1 MLLVFLPSR
10 RFFRACLALL
20 VFLFAQNG
28 HTASFELNLFNFNNK
43 FQTMCDD
50 ASSPCYSVMELVER
64 ALEFGLDSQEHMQL
78 LFQAKAAARI
88 KMGLLLPRL
97 DPINAASA
105 AMEGRVGLD
114 SAALFVG
121 FLFPSR
127 WFDYKSAKALRQAQE
142 ESIVVSFANV
152 GQAIIEI
159 YYQIQ
164 MQVWSIRILRHYI
177 AETKRLIDYLKHCDN
192 PDKKSTLE
200 DIAVLE
206 SIRAKFAYDLAF
218 IDSLSIDLPRLAS
231 LLGLDPNVDW
241 ARLNVEEY
249 PIFDISTEHGKYQDY
264 WQVAQKVSPELKNID
279 HLLDAAKEEKR
290 SAYFQFLDPLSAMTF
305 GYGYGYN
312 IKIARSN
319 LTLLQISKQKIK
331 IQLSLA
337 IQNALNNYNDSITA
351 FPAMIDALSHLIN
364 MRPSV
369 ETHINDA
376 NEPLDI
382 NRIARYFE
390 YASGQALRYISSY
403 FIFRT
408 AEAELNRYIW
418 HGDMYDLVLHFHLH
432 KVPKWLKEI
441 EKKHSF
447 RQAVKK
453 RFHHSR
459 KKYENTSGI
468 EQDINSL
475 FSPLN
480 IDNHVW
486 HQPELN

>member
-1 MLLVFLPSR
+1 MLVTLQNLRCSFSLVVL
-10 RFFRACLALL
+10 LALL
-20 VFLFAQNG
+20 SLFFAQHS
-28 HTASFELNLFNFNNK
+28 HTSTFELKLFNFKDK

-50 ASSPCYSVMELVER
+50 PNNPCYSVMDLVER
-64 ALEFGLDSQEHMQL
+64 ALRFGLDSQEHIQL

-105 AMEGRVGLD
+105 AMDGQVGLD
-114 SAALFVG
+114 SAARVVG

-142 ESIVVSFANV
+142 ESIAVSFANV
-152 GQAIIEI
+152 GQAIMEI

-164 MQVWSIRILRHYI
+164 MQVWSIRILNHYI
-177 AETKRLIDYLKHCDN
+177 YEARRLIDYLKQLDE

-206 SIRAKFAYDLAF
+206 SIRAKLAYELAF

-231 LLGLDPNVDW
+231 FLGLDPNVDW
-241 ARLNVEEY
+241 ASLNIEEY
-249 PIFDISTEHGKYQDY
+249 PIFDIPTEYAQYQDY
-264 WQVAQKVSPELKNID
+264 WQIAQKVSPELKNID

-319 LTLLQISKQKIK
+319 LTLLHISKQKIK

-337 IQNALNNYNDSITA
+337 IQNALNNYNDSISA
-351 FPAMIDALSHLIN
+351 FPAMIDASNHLIH
-364 MRPSV
+364 MKPSI

-376 NEPLDI
+376 QERLDI

-418 HGDMYDLVLHFHLH
+418 HGDMYDLVIHFRLYE
-432 KVPKWLKEI
+432 VPKWLKEI

-447 RQAVKK
+447 RQAVKR

-459 KKYENTSGI
+459 KKYENSAVN
-468 EQDINSL
+468 EQYSNL
-475 FSPLN
+475 LSPLN
-480 IDNHVW
+480 IDNHMW
-486 HQPELN
+486 HPPE